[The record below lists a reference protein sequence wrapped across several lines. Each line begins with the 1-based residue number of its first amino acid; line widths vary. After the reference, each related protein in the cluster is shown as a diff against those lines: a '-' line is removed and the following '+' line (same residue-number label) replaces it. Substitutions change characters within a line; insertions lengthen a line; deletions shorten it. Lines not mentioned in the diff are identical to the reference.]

1 MIANVTSLPTAT
13 CCCCCEAVTKVA
25 GPDPWWAVPL
35 LFLTLAMGIAFTLS
49 AFAPFGRNQ

>member
-25 GPDPWWAVPL
+25 GPDPWWAATL
-35 LFLTLAMGIAFTLS
+35 LFLTLVMGIVLTLS